1 MTLTDAREALA
12 EQSHFIDY
20 LVGLAGLARVVHA
33 LADDDHRSDPPR
45 APDDFVHALLGLAA
59 LGATIDR
66 IANSTTAQQN
76 PISKSAATQTTR
88 WLR

>member
-33 LADDDHRSDPPR
+33 LANDDQRSDPPR

-76 PISKSAATQTTR
+76 PTSKSAATQTTR